1 MPRKSI
7 INGNGFCC
15 DICGKDIT
23 SWDVIRIRTQI
34 LVDSMGGLKS
44 IDSMGV
50 CPSCYKKEFPS
61 LCGRGLLRA
70 KKDRIIDKYKAES
83 EE

>member
-7 INGNGFCC
+7 INGNGFSC

-23 SWDVIRIRTQI
+23 SWDVIRIQTKI
-34 LVDSMGGLKS
+34 LADHTGGLKT
-44 IDSMGV
+44 IDSIGV
-50 CPSCYKKEFPS
+50 CQSCYKKEFPS

-70 KKDRIIDKYKAES
+70 KEDKK
-83 EE
+83 